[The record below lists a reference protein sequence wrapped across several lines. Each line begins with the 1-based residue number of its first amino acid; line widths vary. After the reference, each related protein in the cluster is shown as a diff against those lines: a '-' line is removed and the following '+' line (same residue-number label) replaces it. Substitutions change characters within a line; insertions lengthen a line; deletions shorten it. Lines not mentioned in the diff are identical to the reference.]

1 MARDDQLGGTRPT
14 ANDTA
19 RHGSGDPPNPSLI
32 TRRELLRAAGAAG
45 AATLIPG
52 PLEASFQRA
61 AETAAAG
68 RRAIDPSREA
78 PGAPMINLTARET
91 EILSAMVDRLI
102 PSDDLGPGA
111 LEAGALQYIDRVLGE
126 AESDSIDAYR
136 AGIVALD
143 RYCRESRGAPF
154 IELLDGDRDSVLS
167 EVETEVSG
175 GAAAGFEGSSTAF
188 FDMVKSHTWQGV
200 FGDPRY
206 GGNADFI
213 GWDLIRYPGVRLN
226 VPESAQQRLES
237 DELEPVRRSAYEYRM
252 FEIG

>member
-102 PSDDLGPGA
+102 PGA